1 MHSSE
6 ADPILSSFF
15 DIVFLHCFF
24 TLFFLFFDTI
34 CLTML
39 LTLFFA
45 LFFTLF
51 FDTVFLHCFLTLFLA
66 LFLKL
71 HLSWLCSN
79 GWRISSSILTGLF
92 SLPHFQPKKSFIPTE
107 QATISWWMCNEF
119 MLGMGML
126 VRTYE
131 ILYLKVAVSRD
142 FYHFL
147 FHLSNPSGPL
157 ISIKNS
163 FSRRYSQNKLLRAG

>member
-24 TLFFLFFDTI
+24 TLFLDIVFDTVFYTVFLTMLLTLFFTLFFILFFDTI
-34 CLTML
+34 CLTMFL
-39 LTLFFA
+39 ALFFT

-107 QATISWWMCNEF
+107 RAIISWWMCNEF

-131 ILYLKVAVSRD
+131 KLYFKVAVSPV
-142 FYHFL
+142 F
-147 FHLSNPSGPL
+147 
-157 ISIKNS
+157 
-163 FSRRYSQNKLLRAG
+163 